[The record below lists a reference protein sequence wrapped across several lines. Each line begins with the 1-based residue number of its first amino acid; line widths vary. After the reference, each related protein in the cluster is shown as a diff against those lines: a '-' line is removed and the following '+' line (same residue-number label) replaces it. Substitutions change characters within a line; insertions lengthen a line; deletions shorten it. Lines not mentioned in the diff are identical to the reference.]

1 MYSRLLSKHRC
12 HLSHT
17 LLLPTGWIYTST
29 QLFLQRALC
38 ICIEL
43 AHTHT
48 WMHSSATPQISGC
61 SYLCGACADRSY
73 ICYLSLV
80 ISLGD
85 GGSGILVL
93 FFSWCFICFHH
104 TFLWCVCSFFCMY
117 ATFDMPQ
124 QESRQMGQP
133 WQPGI
138 NNALFST
145 DEVCSLKVSDS
156 CETCLLYYS

>member
-1 MYSRLLSKHRC
+1 MSFVPHSVVTHRLNLHFYTAFPSEGSLYMHRA
-12 HLSHT
+12 
-17 LLLPTGWIYTST
+17 ST
-29 QLFLQRALC
+29 
-38 ICIEL
+38 
-43 AHTHT
+43 HTHT

-93 FFSWCFICFHH
+93 FFSLCFICFHH